1 MEEDIG
7 HGSRVDEKQ
16 LIHYRHNHSPTI
28 DSLNN
33 LFATTKIPPR
43 IYTTV
48 AKRKYP
54 PIEKE
59 KKMARINGT

>member
-1 MEEDIG
+1 MR
-7 HGSRVDEKQ
+7 SR
-16 LIHYRHNHSPTI
+16 LSTIAIITSPTI